1 MKIKSIIFALL
12 DAIVKIVILAVAITF
27 IYKGILLAYDFG
39 YKVFAD
45 EPVSANSGRT
55 ITVGIPADSDVDNV
69 ARMLEEKGLIKDAN
83 LFKVQELLSEHHGK
97 IQPGIYDLSTDMTAS
112 EMIAI
117 MSEGAPE
124 DDEDSVVDI
133 NSNTDNSAPT
143 DEFYDEGALP
153 DTEELDLIDTE
164 GDGEGDE

>member
-1 MKIKSIIFALL
+1 MKIKSIIAAL
-12 DAIVKIVILAVAITF
+12 IETIIKIVIFAVAIMF

-45 EPVSANSGRT
+45 EPVSANNGRT
-55 ITVGIPADSDVDNV
+55 ITVGIPAGSDVDNV

-83 LFKVQELLSEHHGK
+83 LFKVQELLSENHGK
-97 IQPGIYDLSTDMTAS
+97 IQPGIYDLSTDMTAN

-124 DDEDSVVDI
+124 DDGDSIVDI
-133 NSNTDNSAPT
+133 NSNSDNSGPT
-143 DEFYDEGALP
+143 DEFYDEGAIL
-153 DTEELDLIDTE
+153 DSEESDFSEID
-164 GDGEGDE
+164 DGEGDE